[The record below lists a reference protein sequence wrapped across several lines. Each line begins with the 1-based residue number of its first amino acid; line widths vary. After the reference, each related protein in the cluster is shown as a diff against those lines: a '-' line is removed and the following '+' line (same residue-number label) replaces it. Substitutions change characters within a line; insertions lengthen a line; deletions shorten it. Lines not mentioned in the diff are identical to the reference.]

1 MDANSLTVQIEKRIE
16 MKPQTQILLIG
27 YQAQEGWNKILAEA
41 VKTIGNVRSIKENE
55 VELITHAS
63 FDFIIVD
70 ASLVSEAAPLIR
82 RIRPLQPRA
91 RILVVTSSPDWQ
103 MAREALKAGANDYIS
118 KSYDKRDLQAAVKAT
133 LAQPPARFHFPG

>member
-16 MKPQTQILLIG
+16 MKPQTHILLVG
-27 YQAQEGWNKILAEA
+27 YRAEEGWNRILAEA
-41 VKTIGNVRSIKENE
+41 VKTIGKVRSIRENE
-55 VELITHAS
+55 VDLITHAS
-63 FDFIIVD
+63 YDLIIVD

-91 RILVVTSSPDWQ
+91 RILVVTASPAWQ

-118 KSYDKRDLQAAVKAT
+118 KLYDKRELQAAVKST
-133 LAQPPARFHFPG
+133 LAQPPARFHFPD